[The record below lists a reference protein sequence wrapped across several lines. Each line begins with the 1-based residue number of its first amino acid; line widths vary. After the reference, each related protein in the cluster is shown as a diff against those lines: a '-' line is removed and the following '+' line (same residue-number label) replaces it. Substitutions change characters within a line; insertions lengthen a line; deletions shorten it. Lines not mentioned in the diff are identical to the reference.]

1 MSLLRFKGEAA
12 AAAALH
18 GPRRGR
24 ESESAVGGTSG
35 SSKKRRR
42 ERRDDAER
50 TTGAQDGAQAPADA
64 AAVLQPEGAAA
75 AQPAAAGRRRG
86 AGRLSANFTTVDG
99 VDGSRFASEVAPGDV
114 IVVEHPES
122 GLEEARVVA
131 LVLSDSVLS
140 IKKPFSSSFAAP
152 CAFDVLPRPR
162 DAAAEAAAERARAAV
177 ALADRNAAFGVYVGS
192 AALSREEQLDQRAK
206 KKGDRYC

>member
-24 ESESAVGGTSG
+24 EDSEETTSG

-50 TTGAQDGAQAPADA
+50 SAGAQGRAQATADA

-86 AGRLSANFTTVDG
+86 AGRLSANFTTVNG
-99 VDGSRFASEVAPGDV
+99 VDSSRFASEVAPGDV

-131 LVLSDSVLS
+131 LVLSDSALS

-152 CAFDVLPRPR
+152 CAFDILPRPR

-177 ALADRNAAFGVYVGS
+177 ALADRNAAFGVYAGS